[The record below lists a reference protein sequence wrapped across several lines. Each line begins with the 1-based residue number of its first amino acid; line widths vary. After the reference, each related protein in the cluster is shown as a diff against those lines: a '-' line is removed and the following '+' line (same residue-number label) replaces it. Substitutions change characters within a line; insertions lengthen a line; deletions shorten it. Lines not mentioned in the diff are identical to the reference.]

1 MEQNQGSVA
10 VTVDSL
16 KAELV
21 KRTAELVTN
30 YVVIRNIQKKTK
42 TEFKN
47 LHAVAKKLREKLVC
61 SSFVYLLIQDVAEA
75 EIKALKESRSQTVSS
90 MGLTEDNPSLE
101 SEVQENKLYS

>member
-30 YVVIRNIQKKTK
+30 YVVIRNI
-42 TEFKN
+42 
-47 LHAVAKKLREKLVC
+47 
-61 SSFVYLLIQDVAEA
+61 
-75 EIKALKESRSQTVSS
+75 
-90 MGLTEDNPSLE
+90 
-101 SEVQENKLYS
+101 

>member
-21 KRTAELVTN
+21 KRIAELVAN
-30 YVVIRNIQKKTK
+30 YIVIHNKQKKTK
-42 TEFKN
+42 AEFKN

-61 SSFVYLLIQDVAEA
+61 CFFVYIIIKDASEA
-75 EIKALKESRSQTVSS
+75 EVKTLKESRSQAVSP
-90 MGLTEDNPSLE
+90 MGITEDNPSFE
-101 SEVQENKLYS
+101 SEVEKNKLYL